1 MKKTNN
7 NFKAVNNFSPPA
19 QEAMRKEYEKYND
32 IRHNIVN
39 EIKEYVEKLLIE
51 SNSNPVVSGRIK
63 NFSSYYEKYLRLLKG
78 DVKDPIITDLLGIRI
93 ICPFIEDLSVIEEII
108 KNNFNILETERK
120 GHYNFKE
127 FGYES
132 THLLIKIPKD
142 IIAKYGNPGTN
153 LVEIQI
159 RTILQDAWA
168 EVEHEIVYKAEF
180 SPFDEPMRRKLAA
193 VNASL
198 SLADIIFQEIRSYQ
212 RKFSR
217 ELEKRRES
225 FYNKIEESTDDL
237 LFEDDSLQEAPQKKA
252 EPEVRGS
259 PLEPQPS
266 LTTGKWSDEGSP
278 LEPQP
283 SREYGEGSPLEPQP
297 SREYG
302 EGSPLET
309 AIFDAGIN
317 HIDTDKLSIDDLL
330 VNALSAHNKN
340 QFNEAISQYS
350 KILELK
356 PNNEIRSI
364 IYKHRGMANFACSQY
379 KEAIQDFTYA
389 LELDPKAYKSAYYR
403 GVVYSVVKDYS
414 NAIDDYTL
422 ALSINPYQSFC
433 LFRRGQAY
441 YHIGDYPQAL
451 SDCENSLALEP
462 SNKSAVKFKTLIM
475 DKLKM

>member
-1 MKKTNN
+1 MENGA
-7 NFKAVNNFSPPA
+7 KANINFSPPA
-19 QEAMRKEYEKYND
+19 QEAMRKEYEKYDD

-39 EIKEYVEKLLIE
+39 ELKEGVENLLKE
-51 SNSNPVVSGRIK
+51 LNSNPVVSGRIK
-63 NFSSYYEKYLRLLKG
+63 NFTSYYAKYLRLLKN
-78 DVKDPIITDLLGIRI
+78 DVKNPVITDLLGIRI
-93 ICPFIEDLSVIEEII
+93 ICPFIEDLSVTEKII
-108 KNNFNILETERK
+108 KKNFNILETERK

-132 THLLIKIPKD
+132 THLLIKIPQD
-142 IIAKYGNPGTN
+142 IIDKHGNPGTDV
-153 LVEIQI
+153 LEVQI

-237 LFEDDSLQEAPQKKA
+237 LFTEDSLQEVPQKKT
-252 EPEVRGS
+252 EP
-259 PLEPQPS
+259 
-266 LTTGKWSDEGSP
+266 
-278 LEPQP
+278 
-283 SREYGEGSPLEPQP
+283 
-297 SREYG
+297 
-302 EGSPLET
+302 
-309 AIFDAGIN
+309 AIFNTGIGLV
-317 HIDTDKLSIDDLL
+317 DTDKLSIDDLL
-330 VNALSAHNKN
+330 VNALSAHNQN
-340 QFNEAISQYS
+340 RFNEAIEQYS

-356 PNNEIRSI
+356 PNNVIRSI

-379 KEAIQDFTYA
+379 SEAIEDFTKA
-389 LELDPKAYKSAYYR
+389 LELDQKAYKAAYYR
-403 GVVYSVVKDYS
+403 GVVNSVLKQYS
-414 NAIDDYTL
+414 NAIDDYTM

-462 SNKSAVKFKTLIM
+462 SNKSAAKFKSLIM

>member
-1 MKKTNN
+1 MKKTRNDA
-7 NFKAVNNFSPPA
+7 KTANNFSPPA
-19 QEAMRKEYEKYND
+19 QEAMHKEYEKYSE
-32 IRHNIVN
+32 IRHNTVN
-39 EIKEYVEKLLIE
+39 EIKERIENLLKEI
-51 SNSNPVVSGRIK
+51 NSNPVVSGRIK
-63 NFSSYYEKYLRLLKG
+63 HFPSYYGKYLRLLKSE
-78 DVKDPIITDLLGIRI
+78 VKDPVITDLLGIRI
-93 ICPFIEDLSVIEEII
+93 ICPFIEDLGVIEEII
-108 KNNFNILETERK
+108 KNNFDILETERK

-142 IIAKYGNPGTN
+142 IITQHGNPGTE
-153 LVEIQI
+153 LLEIQI

-237 LFEDDSLQEAPQKKA
+237 LFEEDTIDEETLEEVQKKI
-252 EPEVRGS
+252 EPE
-259 PLEPQPS
+259 LF
-266 LTTGKWSDEGSP
+266 
-278 LEPQP
+278 
-283 SREYGEGSPLEPQP
+283 
-297 SREYG
+297 
-302 EGSPLET
+302 ET
-309 AIFDAGIN
+309 GIN
-317 HIDTDKLSIDDLL
+317 RQIDTDKLSIDDLL

-340 QFNEAISQYS
+340 QFSEAISQYS

-356 PNNEIRSI
+356 PNNAIRSI
-364 IYKHRGMANFACSQY
+364 IYKHRGMAYFACSQY

-403 GVVYSVVKDYS
+403 GVVYSVIKDYS
-414 NAIDDYTL
+414 NAIDDYSL

-462 SNKSAVKFKTLIM
+462 SNKAAVKFKTLIM

>member
-1 MKKTNN
+1 MENN
-7 NFKAVNNFSPPA
+7 AKINNIFSPPA
-19 QEAMRKEYEKYND
+19 KEAMRKEYEKYD
-32 IRHNIVN
+32 DTRHNIVN
-39 EIKEYVEKLLIE
+39 ELKEQTETLLKE
-51 SNSNPVVSGRIK
+51 TNSNPVVSGRIK
-63 NFSSYYEKYLRLLKG
+63 NFASYYGKYLRFLKNN
-78 DVKDPIITDLLGIRI
+78 VKNPVITDMLGIRI

-108 KNNFNILETERK
+108 KNNFTIVEIERK

-132 THLLIKIPKD
+132 THLLIKIPQD
-142 IIAKYGNPGTN
+142 IIAQHGNPGTDII
-153 LVEIQI
+153 EIQI

-212 RKFSR
+212 RKFSG

-237 LFEDDSLQEAPQKKA
+237 LFTEEPQKKN
-252 EPEVRGS
+252 EPFVFN
-259 PLEPQPS
+259 
-266 LTTGKWSDEGSP
+266 TGIG
-278 LEPQP
+278 LV
-283 SREYGEGSPLEPQP
+283 
-297 SREYG
+297 
-302 EGSPLET
+302 
-309 AIFDAGIN
+309 
-317 HIDTDKLSIDDLL
+317 DTDKLSIDDLL
-330 VNALSAHNKN
+330 VNALSYHNKN
-340 QFNEAISQYS
+340 QFSEAISQYS

-356 PNNEIRSI
+356 PGKEIRSI
-364 IYKHRGMANFACSQY
+364 IFKHRGMANFACSQY
-379 KEAIQDFTYA
+379 NEAIEDFTNA
-389 LELDPKAYKSAYYR
+389 LALDQKSYKAAYYR
-403 GVVYSVVKDYS
+403 GVVNSVMKQYSR
-414 NAIDDYTL
+414 AIDDYTL
-422 ALSINPYQSFC
+422 ALSLNPYQSFC

-462 SNKSAVKFKTLIM
+462 SNKSAIKFKDLIM